1 MKQQQKLERF
11 AERELKRN
19 LHALIIPDDAG
30 GIVAFG
36 KYKIT
41 PQSTGFLVSTW
52 DRDIHCFS
60 SKRTAISWCSAENS
74 NQYKLSNELLILD
87 RKKQSLG
94 ADIQCRKGMGERGAT
109 EDFYET
115 VITKIQPK
123 IDQYTLVSN
132 ELEKCVISAKYLQL
146 RGFSNETARTSGTIA
161 K

>member
-1 MKQQQKLERF
+1 MKQEKLERF

-19 LHALIIPDDAG
+19 MHAMIIEDDEGALI
-30 GIVAFG
+30 AFG
-36 KYKIT
+36 KYRIT
-41 PQSTGFLVSTW
+41 SQTSGYLVSSW

-60 SKRTAISWCSAENS
+60 SKRIAVSWCSAENS
-74 NQYKLSNELLILD
+74 NQYQLSNELLILD

-94 ADIQCRKGMGERGAT
+94 ADIHVRRNMGERGRT
-109 EDFYET
+109 QDFYET

-123 IDQYTLVSN
+123 IDQYNLVSS

-146 RGFSNETARTSGTIA
+146 RGFSNETARTSGTNA